1 MEPGQKDSER
11 PLTERGRMQAA
22 EAAAEAKEKA
32 FSFDA
37 ILTSPYVR
45 ARETA
50 GIVAEIYEMSGKVIE
65 EPLLAC
71 GCSVLN
77 IRKILSKYPA
87 CGSILCVGHEPDF
100 GEIAAYLLGLY
111 HLRPFKKAE
120 LVEIELS

>member
-1 MEPGQKDSER
+1 MGPGQKDFER

-22 EAAAEAKEKA
+22 EVAAEAKVKA
-32 FSFDA
+32 FSFDT

-50 GIVAEIYEMSGKVIE
+50 RIVAEIYEMSGKVIE

-71 GCSVLN
+71 GCSVLA
-77 IRKILSKYPA
+77 IRKILERYPA
-87 CGSILCVGHEPDF
+87 CGSILCVGHEPDL
-100 GEIAAYLLGLY
+100 GEIAAILLKLY
-111 HLRPFKKAE
+111 HPRPFKKAE